1 MISKVVA
8 WAGDR
13 TAAIARLKRALGE
26 YEIGGITTAIP
37 ALLWI
42 LEQDAFAAGGFDT
55 SFLDRALVDRRGRS
69 FSELSDEDVDLAVMA
84 AALLTYQSGV
94 DRGGGGVPAGP
105 TPWRRAARLDGLRR

>member
-8 WAGDR
+8 WAADR
-13 TAAIARLKRALGE
+13 TAAIARLKRALRE

-42 LEQDAFAAGGFDT
+42 LGQDAFADGGFDT
-55 SFLDRALVDRRGRS
+55 AYLDGVLSERRGRS
-69 FSELSDEDVDLAVMA
+69 FSELPDADVDLAVMA
-84 AALLTYQSGV
+84 AALLTCLSGG
-94 DRGGGGVPAGP
+94 DRPAGGESAGA